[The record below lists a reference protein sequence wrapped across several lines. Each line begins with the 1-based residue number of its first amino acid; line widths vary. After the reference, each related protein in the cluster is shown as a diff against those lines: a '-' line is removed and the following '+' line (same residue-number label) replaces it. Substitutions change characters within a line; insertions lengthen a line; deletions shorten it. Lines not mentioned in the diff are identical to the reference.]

1 MFTIYYN
8 GMYINGG
15 CDKQIYYVADDYGTY
30 KGIRFKSFRAAQLAI
45 TKARKKVLEQV
56 ATNPYFVGKYTV
68 TRLLHFTIPA
78 CIRGITSRNH

>member
-30 KGIRFKSFRAAQLAI
+30 KGIRFKSFRAAQIAI
-45 TKARKKVLEQV
+45 TKARNKGVE
-56 ATNPYFVGKYTV
+56 A
-68 TRLLHFTIPA
+68 
-78 CIRGITSRNH
+78 SRR

>member
-15 CDKQIYYVADDYGTY
+15 CDKQIYYVTDDYGTY
-30 KGIRFKSFRAAQLAI
+30 KGIRFKSFRSAQIAI

-56 ATNPYFVGKYTV
+56 AINPYFVGKYPV
-68 TRLLHFTIPA
+68 TPLMRFTIPER
-78 CIRGITSRNH
+78 IRGITHKGD